1 MIIRQALMIHNEE
14 VSYTMHSLLNQQ
26 KNSEGV
32 IYVRALSVVVLPL
45 DVDDLQEAVAKL
57 LAR

>member
-1 MIIRQALMIHNEE
+1 MIHNEE